1 MSIAGSR
8 ITHRLDPEV
17 EAAEDEAEDKEAE
30 KKKAVAEEEDEEEE
44 EEKKETIYDRFG
56 KILGREKK

>member
-1 MSIAGSR
+1 MSLAGSR

-30 KKKAVAEEEDEEEE
+30 KKKAVAEEE